1 MKTWAVTGASGSVG
15 GCCVKELL
23 AKNYAVHAVSRK
35 PFQANDEKLRV
46 VQVNDYAELVFPI
59 DSYAGLIVSQGFFHF
74 EELNDL
80 DHENCEALIE
90 ANFTSQ
96 INVVRSFLKCID
108 KNCRTDIVIL
118 GSTNAFHAGRGTTVY
133 GAAKAGM
140 LGFVRALNE
149 EYLNTDV
156 RFWFISTGT
165 LANEMGAKVPNQDPS
180 SLLDPT
186 LVAKRI
192 IETVTTE
199 SNLWEPEITIRRRHI
214 RLAN

>member
-1 MKTWAVTGASGSVG
+1 MSIWAITGASGSMAQAVIE
-15 GCCVKELL
+15 ELL
-23 AKNYAVHAVSRK
+23 KRNKLIIGFSRM
-35 PFQANDEKLRV
+35 QLRDNRIDFKRV
-46 VQVNDYAELVFPI
+46 DDYLKI
-59 DSYAGLIVSQGFFHF
+59 DFGLKDYEGLIVAQGFFHF
-74 EELNDL
+74 EELENL
-80 DHENCEALIE
+80 DNEDCEALIE

-96 INVVRSFLKCID
+96 INVVRSFLKSID
-108 KNCRTDIVIL
+108 KNKRTDIVIL
-118 GSTNAFHAGRGTTVY
+118 GSTSAFRAGRGTTVY

-149 EYLNTDV
+149 EYVNTDV

-165 LANEMGAKVPNQDPS
+165 LANEMGAKVPNQDPR
-180 SLLDPT
+180 SLLDPI

-199 SNLWEPEITIRRRHI
+199 SNLWQPEITIRRRHI

>member
-1 MKTWAVTGASGSVG
+1 MSIWAITGASGSMAQAVIE
-15 GCCVKELL
+15 ELL
-23 AKNYAVHAVSRK
+23 KRNKLIIGFSRM
-35 PFQANDEKLRV
+35 QLRDNRIDFKRV
-46 VQVNDYAELVFPI
+46 DDYLKI
-59 DSYAGLIVSQGFFHF
+59 DFGLKDYEGLIVAQGFFHF
-74 EELNDL
+74 EELENL
-80 DHENCEALIE
+80 DNEDCEALIE

-96 INVVRSFLKCID
+96 INVVRSFLKSID
-108 KNCRTDIVIL
+108 KNKRTDIVIL
-118 GSTNAFHAGRGTTVY
+118 GSTSAFRAGRGTTVY

-149 EYLNTDV
+149 EYVNTDV

-165 LANEMGAKVPNQDPS
+165 LANEMGAKVPNQDPR
-180 SLLDPT
+180 SLLDPI